1 MKLLS
6 SILGLTLSSVAAIAS
21 ANAADLY
28 APVAGPG
35 GYKDGPYV
43 PAPIWSGFYAGIS
56 GGYAWGNDSSLTAG
70 VTVPEIFNEVD
81 PRFSTSGGFG
91 GGQLG
96 YNWQR
101 DRIVFGIEADIQ
113 GADVT
118 GSGTETVSENGGS
131 GTASARNSLDWF
143 GTVRGRLGYTFD
155 RALIYATGGLAFGGV
170 NDKLAVTAAYGVNS
184 ATQTF
189 QNDLTKTGYVIGGG
203 VEYALS
209 PAFSVKAEYQY
220 IDLGGDK
227 LSGSSVL
234 PGNPTVTAT
243 GETNFAHAY
252 DTVRLGLNYHILPGY
267 EPLK

>member
-1 MKLLS
+1 MLPGMVSKSDLPGFGKNIVKTMGCKQAFVGRPKKCLLS
-6 SILGLTLSSVAAIAS
+6 CFLHPFLL
-21 ANAADLY
+21 N
-28 APVAGPG
+28 
-35 GYKDGPYV
+35 
-43 PAPIWSGFYAGIS
+43 
-56 GGYAWGNDSSLTAG
+56 
-70 VTVPEIFNEVD
+70 
-81 PRFSTSGGFG
+81 
-91 GGQLG
+91 
-96 YNWQR
+96 
-101 DRIVFGIEADIQ
+101 
-113 GADVT
+113 
-118 GSGTETVSENGGS
+118 
-131 GTASARNSLDWF
+131 
-143 GTVRGRLGYTFD
+143 
-155 RALIYATGGLAFGGV
+155 GLAFGGV